1 MKPVIANI
9 LFFSRHKTDLMGANR
24 YFSAPVNVN
33 SFELLCDHA
42 AQIETSTVQGR
53 PVLDPFPTQA
63 AAFGIYRR
71 VCFSLFLFGAP
82 ISFKHKHMK
91 LHQGFPPGLYDKQIY
106 DLCKQSE

>member
-42 AQIETSTVQGR
+42 AQIEASTVQGR

-63 AAFGIYRR
+63 GVLLSVSFRR
-71 VCFSLFLFGAP
+71 SDLLQAQAYEASSGFSSRAV
-82 ISFKHKHMK
+82 
-91 LHQGFPPGLYDKQIY
+91 
-106 DLCKQSE
+106 